1 MKVNNQVTSSHLNKL
16 YKNFTNGIKKKISE
30 DISIKPMSYSC
41 QLHDLGMRFEQQNQR
56 TELNRLSSRF
66 AEFLVS
72 VGEQSLAGITYS
84 FLIKLNKGNIKF
96 VEEIAIKALAIAKRQ
111 HDPVH
116 IMARANDL
124 KKIYEKIEPGSD
136 RHIKI
141 LYEIKRALNNICK
154 NYASSQKR
162 FMSVS
167 TKMKPLKQYELMLAS
182 IQIDLGKAL
191 QLKDP
196 KLATEEL
203 LTAKKTFI
211 QLGYT
216 DKVEVTDKILRKI
229 NSCK

>member
-124 KKIYEKIEPGSD
+124 KKY
-136 RHIKI
+136 
-141 LYEIKRALNNICK
+141 
-154 NYASSQKR
+154 
-162 FMSVS
+162 
-167 TKMKPLKQYELMLAS
+167 TKK
-182 IQIDLGKAL
+182 
-191 QLKDP
+191 
-196 KLATEEL
+196 
-203 LTAKKTFI
+203 
-211 QLGYT
+211 
-216 DKVEVTDKILRKI
+216 
-229 NSCK
+229 